1 MMDMAMKT
9 LATFTTGETSAVVRR
24 RDKSVDV

>member
-1 MMDMAMKT
+1 MAMKT
-9 LATFTTGETSAVVRR
+9 MTIFTTCETSAVDRR

>member
-1 MMDMAMKT
+1 MAMKT
-9 LATFTTGETSAVVRR
+9 LAIFTTCETSAVVRR